1 MSDTSYLADNIEYLM
16 DMHGLS
22 ANSLQEKS
30 GITQSTTSRILNGS
44 TKNPRDAVL
53 MQYVDFFGVSLSDL
67 RYKNLKAIPTTINNG
82 ISVGGSNTNTGV
94 QIGQASG
101 ATRIHG
107 FSPVLDWD
115 DSTPVDA
122 DEVEMTF
129 YKSLGFACGHGAEGE
144 AFSSEWR
151 KLRFSRMT
159 LERLGI
165 YPDQAFAATA
175 HDDSMTP
182 TICDGDTIF
191 VDRGRSKIKDG
202 RIFAIE
208 HGGLFYCKRLY
219 NLPNGGVRIVS
230 DNADEFPERSLS
242 RGELEAE
249 GFSVIG
255 WVFSISRLERWWQRQ
270 SRTAWAYLGF

>member
-1 MSDTSYLADNIEYLM
+1 MTPEIRVKNLAEILKELEQKEGLNSYAKVGRAYDINASYLSQLLNGTRTFGEKAARNIEEKL
-16 DMHGLS
+16 GL
-22 ANSLQEKS
+22 AKFQL
-30 GITQSTTSRILNGS
+30 
-44 TKNPRDAVL
+44 DA
-53 MQYVDFFGVSLSDL
+53 SD
-67 RYKNLKAIPTTINNG
+67 RSVNNG
-82 ISVGGSNTNTGV
+82 IAIGGSNTNTGV
-94 QIGQASG
+94 QIGQTQGVAH
-101 ATRIHG
+101 IHG
-107 FSPVLDWD
+107 YSAVSDWD
-115 DSTPVDA
+115 DSTPVDV

-144 AFSSEWR
+144 AFSNEWR

-191 VDRGRSKIKDG
+191 VDRGRNKIKDG

-230 DNADEFPERSLS
+230 DNGDEFPERSLS

-255 WVFSISRLERWWQRQ
+255 WVFSVSRLERW
-270 SRTAWAYLGF
+270 